1 MKTNEKVLLELK
13 KLGLMPE
20 VHEDNIFF
28 KYQMLSYLYLN
39 DAEDEGYYAMYL
51 PYVYEVTE
59 DNEYEILKAVNECN
73 NTMKSVK
80 LVNNDGHVWIG
91 YELRLPADADL
102 SEIVEHTV
110 RGLYGAKMKFDME
123 MKGL

>member
-20 VHEDNIFF
+20 EHEGNILFR
-28 KYQMLSYLYLN
+28 YQMLSYLYLN
-39 DAEDEGYYAMYL
+39 DADDEDYYAMYM
-51 PYVYEVTE
+51 PYVQEVTE
-59 DNEYEILKAVNECN
+59 ENEYEILKVMNECN
-73 NTMKSVK
+73 NSMKSVK

-91 YELRLPADADL
+91 YELRLPKDADL
-102 SEIVEHTV
+102 SELVEHTV

>member
-20 VHEDNIFF
+20 EHEGNIIFR
-28 KYQMLSYLYLN
+28 YQILSYLYLY
-39 DAEDEGYYAMYL
+39 DADDDDYYAL
-51 PYVYEVTE
+51 YVPCVQEVNE
-59 DNEYEILKAVNECN
+59 ENEYEILKAMNECN
-73 NTMKSVK
+73 NSMKSVK
-80 LVNNDGHVWIG
+80 LVNNDGQVWIG
-91 YELRLPADADL
+91 YELRLPPDADL

>member
-20 VHEDNIFF
+20 EHEGNILFR
-28 KYQMLSYLYLN
+28 YQLLSYLYLN
-39 DAEDEGYYAMYL
+39 DADDEDYYAMYM
-51 PYVYEVTE
+51 PYVQEITE
-59 DNEYEILKAVNECN
+59 DNEYEVLKVMNECN
-73 NTMKSVK
+73 NSMKSVK
-80 LVNNDGHVWIG
+80 LVNNDGDVWIG
-91 YELRLPADADL
+91 YDADL
-102 SEIVEHTV
+102 SELVEHTV

>member
-1 MKTNEKVLLELK
+1 MKMNEKVLLELK

-20 VHEDNIFF
+20 EHEGNILFR
-28 KYQMLSYLYLN
+28 YQLLSYLYLN
-39 DAEDEGYYAMYL
+39 DADDEDYYAMYM
-51 PYVYEVTE
+51 PYIQEITE
-59 DNEYEILKAVNECN
+59 DNEYEVLKVMNECN
-73 NTMKSVK
+73 NSMKSVK

-91 YELRLPADADL
+91 YELRLPPDADL
-102 SEIVEHTV
+102 SELVEHTV

>member
-20 VHEDNIFF
+20 EHEGNILF

-39 DAEDEGYYAMYL
+39 DADDEDYYAMYM
-51 PYVYEVTE
+51 PYVQEITE
-59 DNEYEILKAVNECN
+59 DNEYEVLKVMNECN
-73 NTMKSVK
+73 NSMKSVK

-91 YELRLPADADL
+91 YELRLPPDADL
-102 SEIVEHTV
+102 SGIVEHTV
-110 RGLYGAKMKFDME
+110 IGLYGAKMKFDME

>member
-20 VHEDNIFF
+20 EHEGNILFR
-28 KYQMLSYLYLN
+28 YPMLPYLYLN
-39 DAEDEGYYAMYL
+39 DADDEDYYAMYV
-51 PYVYEVTE
+51 PYVQEVTE
-59 DNEYEILKAVNECN
+59 ENEYEVLKVMNECN
-73 NTMKSVK
+73 NSMKSVK
-80 LVNNDGHVWIG
+80 MVKNEDHVWIG

-102 SEIVEHTV
+102 SELVEHTV

>member
-39 DAEDEGYYAMYL
+39 DAEDEDYYAMYL

-80 LVNNDGHVWIG
+80 LVNNGGHVWIG

>member
-39 DAEDEGYYAMYL
+39 DAEDEDYYAMYL
-51 PYVYEVTE
+51 PYRYSTLWVINWKICLWAIT
-59 DNEYEILKAVNECN
+59 
-73 NTMKSVK
+73 K
-80 LVNNDGHVWIG
+80 LPN
-91 YELRLPADADL
+91 
-102 SEIVEHTV
+102 
-110 RGLYGAKMKFDME
+110 
-123 MKGL
+123 

>member
-20 VHEDNIFF
+20 EHEGNILFR
-28 KYQMLSYLYLN
+28 YQLLSYLYLN
-39 DAEDEGYYAMYL
+39 DADDEDYYAMYM
-51 PYVYEVTE
+51 PYIQEITE
-59 DNEYEILKAVNECN
+59 DNEYEVLKVMNECN
-73 NTMKSVK
+73 NSMKSVK
-80 LVNNDGHVWIG
+80 LVNNDGDVWIG
-91 YELRLPADADL
+91 YELRLPPDDDL
-102 SEIVEHTV
+102 SELVEHTV